1 MRALIYIETKITK
14 SENLDIRNIEFL
26 RIPKYW
32 SVRLLLGNK
41 LNNCVC
47 SLFGDF
53 CSVC

>member
-32 SVRLLLGNK
+32 SVRLLLGSK
-41 LNNCVC
+41 LNNP
-47 SLFGDF
+47 LRT
-53 CSVC
+53 